1 MHHHSSFRERKA
13 AFLDIYNLKDDHAKG
28 RLISLGSSLIT
39 SMYNVFITGIFYTGF
54 LSMYD
59 ISITGVGIIS
69 FIPYIASCFSV
80 FSPMVLRRFKKRKGI
95 LLAATASRGCSRPK
109 SCSTRCTYWRRR

>member
-39 SMYNVFITGIFYTGF
+39 SMYNVFITDIFYTGF

-69 FIPYIASCFSV
+69 FFAFFGMCLSV
-80 FSPMVLRRFKKRKGI
+80 IS
-95 LLAATASRGCSRPK
+95 
-109 SCSTRCTYWRRR
+109 